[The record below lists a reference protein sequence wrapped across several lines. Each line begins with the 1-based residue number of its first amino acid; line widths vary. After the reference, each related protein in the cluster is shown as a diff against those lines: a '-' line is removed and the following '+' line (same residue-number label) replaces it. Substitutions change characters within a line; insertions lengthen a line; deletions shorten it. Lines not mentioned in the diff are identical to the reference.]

1 MTFYH
6 LTKCIVP
13 TLPTPSVSCFLFRG
27 ENTSSV
33 LEFTFGCLFWYEGPL
48 DVSHI
53 GTNGIGVVTTK
64 AHPEHAG
71 KHGACKV
78 NKEVRVF
85 TILGLICSL
94 VTSYVSVYAYLHAY
108 VHVHRRE
115 NPSWIPYPSDLRS
128 ICATVI
134 FTLHP
139 NYIRSSG
146 VSSISGMLIHTVSF
160 M

>member
-1 MTFYH
+1 M
-6 LTKCIVP
+6 P
-13 TLPTPSVSCFLFRG
+13 TLPTPSVGCFFFCG

-64 AHPEHAG
+64 APPEHAG

-85 TILGLICSL
+85 TILGLICGL
-94 VTSYVSVYAYLHAY
+94 VTSYASVYAYLHVY
-108 VHVHRRE
+108 MCIEVRTPHGYPVLVTWPPFTRIR
-115 NPSWIPYPSDLRS
+115 IPL
-128 ICATVI
+128 
-134 FTLHP
+134 
-139 NYIRSSG
+139 
-146 VSSISGMLIHTVSF
+146 
-160 M
+160 